1 MYIFGVYSP
10 DVEGVSVAEVFE
22 GFGSYI
28 VAGRKGKVDIGGRA
42 VTDREGSYTG
52 ECGLE
57 RW

>member
-1 MYIFGVYSP
+1 MYVFDVYNP
-10 DVEGVSVAEVFE
+10 DVESVSVAEVSGKFE
-22 GFGSYI
+22 SYT